1 MPGSVASVEVT
12 SESLDVVVDIYY
24 RIDIPPKV
32 EVGPDPEQP
41 TTDPDPEQPTTDPDP
56 EQPIGHPVAPATV
69 APDQQANLPQTGN
82 ATSSLVALLGA
93 TLATFLGSLLLLGK
107 RKR

>member
-1 MPGSVASVEVT
+1 
-12 SESLDVVVDIYY
+12 
-24 RIDIPPKV
+24 
-32 EVGPDPEQP
+32 

-56 EQPIGHPVAPATV
+56 EQPIGHSVAPATV